1 MLLELLVRGIAVGL
15 LYGLAA
21 LGFAL
26 VYNSTNIFHIAVG
39 GVYVLAGYLT
49 YSIAVLFQLPLVL
62 TLVLCLAV
70 SALVGMAIE
79 YFVYRPVMKFGG
91 GLTACMIA
99 SFGVLIVL
107 QGFITLVYG
116 NRTQVLF
123 SGPLPTVQIAGIIIT
138 TAKVYAIAASIVSF
152 IVLNLFLNRTRL
164 GTGIRAVSNNP
175 GLAEA
180 VGIDVGKVRLVVFA
194 LGSALTALASF
205 FISLE
210 TGARPDMGFIIIMI
224 CANAVLMGGHGYL
237 LGAAFGGLLLGL
249 IDVPAAYVFG
259 DPWRNVV
266 IFAVFIIILVFLPR
280 GLFGNRMLVRT
291 E

>member
-1 MLLELLVRGIAVGL
+1 MLELLIRGIAVGL

-49 YSIAVLFQLPLVL
+49 YSIAVLLNLPLPL
-62 TLVLCLAV
+62 TLLLCLAL
-70 SALVGMAIE
+70 SAMVGMAIE
-79 YFVYRPVMKFGG
+79 YFVYRPVMSFGG

-107 QGFITLVYG
+107 QGVITLVYG

-123 SGPLPTVQIAGIIIT
+123 SGPLPTVSIAGVIIT
-138 TAKVYAIAASIVSF
+138 TTKLYAMAAAIVSF
-152 IVLNLFLNRTRL
+152 IALNLFLNRTKT
-164 GTGIRAVSNNP
+164 GTSIRAIANNP
-175 GLAEA
+175 GLAET
-180 VGIDVGKVRLVVFA
+180 VGIDVGKVRLIVFA

-205 FISLE
+205 FLSLE

-249 IDVPAAYVFG
+249 IDVPTAYAFG

-266 IFAVFIIILVFLPR
+266 IFTVFIVILVFLPK
-280 GLFGNRMLVRT
+280 GLFGQKMVVRT